1 MSPALFTLYVFLI
14 SIVAGLVGS
23 LLGVGGGVVIV
34 PALTLLLGVDIKY
47 AIASSI
53 VGVVATSTGSAASY
67 VKDGLA
73 NIRLGMFLEVAT
85 VTGAL
90 TAAYVSGLISDK
102 TLYLIFAFL
111 LAYSG
116 GAMLLNRYIVAR
128 GPAPHDPW
136 ADALRLHDEYID
148 KSKSDKPIPYTVH
161 RTKLGLTISFIA
173 GLVSGLLGVGGGILK
188 VPAMHVG
195 MRVPIKTTTA
205 TSNFTMGVTAAASA
219 IFYFS
224 KGLILP
230 AVVGPVAVGVL
241 IGATAGSKLLP
252 KVQSKF
258 ILSGFTLM
266 LLYVA
271 YEMFLKGLHTS
282 GAHP

>member
-1 MSPALFTLYVFLI
+1 MSPGEFSIYAFLI
-14 SIVAGLVGS
+14 SLVAGLIGS
-23 LLGVGGGVVIV
+23 LLGVGGGIVIV
-34 PALTLLLGVDIKY
+34 PGLTLLLGIDIKY
-47 AIASSI
+47 AVAASI

-67 VKDGLA
+67 VKEGLA

-90 TAAYVSGLISDK
+90 MAAYAAGILSDK
-102 TLYLIFAFL
+102 TLYLIFACL

-116 GAMLLNRYIVAR
+116 GSMLLNKFLVAR

-136 ADALRLHDEYID
+136 ADKLQLHDQYLD
-148 KSKSDKPIPYTVH
+148 KNLGNKWVPYTVH
-161 RTKLGLTISFIA
+161 RTKLGLFVSFLA

-195 MRVPIKTTTA
+195 MRVPIKPTTA

-224 KGLILP
+224 KGMILP
-230 AVVGPVAVGVL
+230 VVVAPVAVGVL
-241 IGATAGSKLLP
+241 VGATVGSLLLP
-252 KVQSKF
+252 RVQSRW

-266 LLYVA
+266 LICVSYQ
-271 YEMFLKGLHTS
+271 MFQKGL
-282 GAHP
+282 GM

>member
-14 SIVAGLVGS
+14 SVVAGLVGS
-23 LLGVGGGVVIV
+23 LLGVGGGIVIV

-90 TAAYVSGLISDK
+90 AAAYISGIISEK
-102 TLYLIFAFL
+102 SLYLVFAFL

-128 GPAPHDPW
+128 GPAPKDPW

-224 KGLILP
+224 KGMILP

-241 IGATAGSKLLP
+241 VGATAGSKLLP
-252 KVQSKF
+252 KIQSKF
-258 ILSGFTLM
+258 ILSGFTIM
-266 LLYVA
+266 LIWVA
-271 YEMFLKGLHTS
+271 YEMFMKGLATK
-282 GAHP
+282 

>member
-1 MSPALFTLYVFLI
+1 MSPALFTLSIFFI
-14 SIVAGLVGS
+14 SVIAGLVGS

-34 PALTLLLGVDIKY
+34 PCLTLFLGVDIKY

-53 VGVVATSTGSAASY
+53 VGVVATSTGSAASF

-73 NIRLGMFLEVAT
+73 NIRLGMFLETAT

-102 TLYLIFAFL
+102 ILYLTFAIL

-136 ADALRLHDEYID
+136 ADKLRLHDQYID

-188 VPAMHVG
+188 VPAIHVG
-195 MRVPIKTTTA
+195 MRVPLKTTTA

-224 KGLILP
+224 QGMILP

-258 ILSGFTLM
+258 ILSGFTI
-266 LLYVA
+266 LLLFTA
-271 YEMFLKGLHTS
+271 YQMFMKGLASTPP
-282 GAHP
+282 HP